1 MVSRRA
7 AATRAKARIA
17 EEASASGSSN
27 EKPDPE
33 EVEVEEAVPV
43 PVPVKSEKKKEKGIK
58 KAKKGPLEKEKLEF
72 SIDEETEHWIPLY
85 EDETM
90 TPYLARV
97 EYAKSGRATCR
108 MCCEKIDKA
117 TADVGRLT
125 EEIASLDKTILE
137 ATVPGAKE
145 GMIVTTEPG

>member
-90 TPYLARV
+90 TPYVARV

-117 TADVGRLT
+117 TAKVGL
-125 EEIASLDKTILE
+125 
-137 ATVPGAKE
+137 PMNWQG
-145 GMIVTTEPG
+145 G